1 MDKSPLYLSF
11 ARGEVC
17 CITYFYRLMCRLHP
31 FTFSLFHPFTFTPLF
46 HLFTFRLYL
55 LYTNLINKHKG
66 GFAFIAMPV
75 GHATF

>member
-17 CITYFYRLMCRLHP
+17 CTTYFYRLMCRLHP
-31 FTFSLFHPFTFTPLF
+31 FTFSSFHPFTFKSVLSPLHF
-46 HLFTFRLYL
+46 SLYL

-66 GFAFIAMPV
+66 GFAFITMPV